1 MGMSS
6 AVKAAV
12 GVGGCTGDTS
22 RFRTPFLNA
31 EPIDFAAYHGA
42 GAGGGEPGQ
51 PCFGPQ
57 SSHDG
62 LQPFCAS
69 QSGRQLY
76 FEHHGSHASVARS
89 KIARPSARMAACTAC
104 TEEERTALSSAAF
117 WPLRKL
123 PCQPSF

>member
-1 MGMSS
+1 M
-6 AVKAAV
+6 
-12 GVGGCTGDTS
+12 
-22 RFRTPFLNA
+22 NA

-62 LQPFCAS
+62 EQPFCAS

-76 FEHHGSHASVARS
+76 FEHQGSHASVARS
-89 KIARPSARMAACTAC
+89 KIARRSARIASVTAC
-104 TEEERTALSSAAF
+104 TVKKNAAQ
-117 WPLRKL
+117 LA
-123 PCQPSF
+123 